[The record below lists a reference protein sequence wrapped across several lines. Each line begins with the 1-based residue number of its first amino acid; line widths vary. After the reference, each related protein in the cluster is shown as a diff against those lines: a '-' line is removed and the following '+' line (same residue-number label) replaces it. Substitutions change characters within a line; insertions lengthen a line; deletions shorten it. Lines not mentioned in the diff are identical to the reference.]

1 MIKSLFAF
9 IFARGGSKGIK
20 KKNLINFKGKPL
32 IYHSIMIAK
41 KLRIFKKIYVCTD
54 NNEIANYSKKL
65 NVDVIKRPKN
75 LARDNSPEF
84 LSWKYSINYL
94 DKKKIKF
101 DTFVSLP
108 TTSPLRLKSDILR
121 TIKKLKNKTDIVVC
135 ATKSNR
141 NPWFNMIKRKKNG
154 YYSLVNN
161 SKKKIFSRQKAPK
174 VYDLTT
180 IAYVT
185 KPDYIR
191 RSNSIFQG
199 KLDINLVGKIN
210 SIDID
215 DYEDLY
221 IAKKLA

>member
-1 MIKSLFAF
+1 M
-9 IFARGGSKGIK
+9 R
-20 KKNLINFKGKPL
+20 
-32 IYHSIMIAK
+32 
-41 KLRIFKKIYVCTD
+41 
-54 NNEIANYSKKL
+54 
-65 NVDVIKRPKN
+65 
-75 LARDNSPEF
+75 
-84 LSWKYSINYL
+84 
-94 DKKKIKF
+94 
-101 DTFVSLP
+101 
-108 TTSPLRLKSDILR
+108 
-121 TIKKLKNKTDIVVC
+121 
-135 ATKSNR
+135 
-141 NPWFNMIKRKKNG
+141 KRKKNG